1 MGKIRART
9 EDELAARKNEILK
22 AAEELLMKESYAAI
36 TLATIAEKT
45 SISRT
50 SMYTYYETKEQVMVD
65 LMIREYQ
72 AMAGELLSSRTK
84 RMNREA
90 FCAWLSELLWNHQT
104 LLKLLS
110 LQLPVWDRN
119 YSDEMLEYF
128 VQCSASY
135 MRALDSVLAFHFPN
149 TDEREKI
156 IFKIQF
162 SIYCNAL
169 YETRNLPYSQ
179 MKAMEEHAYF
189 STIPEPQIICRDGL
203 MLLSAVLESHT

>member
-104 LLKLLS
+104 LLS
-110 LQLPVWDRN
+110 CCP
-119 YSDEMLEYF
+119 
-128 VQCSASY
+128 
-135 MRALDSVLAFHFPN
+135 
-149 TDEREKI
+149 
-156 IFKIQF
+156 F
-162 SIYCNAL
+162 SCRYGTATTVTRCWSISFNAL
-169 YETRNLPYSQ
+169 PR
-179 MKAMEEHAYF
+179 
-189 STIPEPQIICRDGL
+189 I
-203 MLLSAVLESHT
+203 